1 MNELI
6 KTLEKAK
13 KELNREYNIILK
25 IRIKEIENIIK
36 KENMNEIQLKE
47 CTEFLEE
54 VLYINSFE
62 NYKNTLIDGAEYV
75 INDIEDVNKEYI
87 IYKTSNT
94 VYVKMFKGKKKLI
107 VKLSNFTLG
116 FQFYLLKTVNEKYKI
131 K

>member
-25 IRIKEIENIIK
+25 ISIKEIENIIK

>member
-13 KELNREYNIILK
+13 KELNKEYNIILK
-25 IRIKEIENIIK
+25 IRIEEIENTIK
-36 KENMNEIQLKE
+36 KQNMNEIRLDECIEFLKE
-47 CTEFLEE
+47 
-54 VLYINSFE
+54 VLDINSFE

>member
-25 IRIKEIENIIK
+25 IRIEEIENIIK

-47 CTEFLEE
+47 CTEFLKE